1 MSLIKHGDGVSLEF
15 TVRGVY
21 NAERFDMGGIINS
34 DYFDKHPYEAA
45 LLALAPFYYN
55 GICTQEISDFLQ
67 EYSLSFDYPEEIEN
81 MDDFSQEFIDK
92 LDTLVK
98 ECKSR

>member
-1 MSLIKHGDGVSLEF
+1 MSVIKHDDGISLEF

-45 LLALAPFYYN
+45 LLALAPFYYK
-55 GICTQEISDFLQ
+55 GICMEEISVFLE
-67 EYSLSFDYPEEIEN
+67 EYSLSFDYPEEIDN
-81 MDDFSQEFIDK
+81 MDEFSQEFIDK
-92 LDTLVK
+92 LEALVK
-98 ECKSR
+98 KCKFK